1 MATPI
6 QALPIEVIHLMA
18 AGEVIDAL
26 AAVVRELAENAID
39 AEATRI
45 SIALWSESW
54 RVRITDN
61 GSGMTLPDLE
71 QAALAH
77 STSKIQT
84 QSDLWQIN
92 SLGFRGEALHSL
104 ARLAE
109 LEICS
114 RSRRAE
120 QSDHSGGYQVSYSL
134 EGQPQQIQPI
144 AMAVG
149 TSVTAANLFGSWPS
163 RRQGLPQ
170 QLRGVQQAIQHLA
183 LCHPQITWQVEHND
197 RPWFSIWASPTA
209 EAILTQMLR
218 LQTGDLRSVVWRTG
232 VWPTGAEIPEPE
244 ASKPIDKARLELLLG
259 LPDRCHRR
267 RLDWLK
273 IAVNG
278 RMVRL
283 PELEQTLLSSL
294 RRTLPRDRYPIGFLH
309 LHLPPDQVD
318 WNRHPAKAELYLHQ
332 PEFWQAQTQQA
343 VEQLL
348 TLGEQT
354 SLADQRLG
362 QLIRAAEAEGVY
374 RTGLEDAD
382 SEAPATLNIDEL
394 AELNHPLV
402 PLRAVAQVHNMYIL
416 AEHPSGMWLIEQHIA
431 HERVLYEQ
439 LCDRWQLVPL
449 EVPLVLGQLSPAQQ
463 TQLQRLGLMP
473 EAFGEDRWA
482 VRTAPATLA
491 QRDDCAAALV
501 ELSLGGDL
509 DSALVATACRT
520 AIRNGTPLT
529 LPEMQRLLDQWQ
541 ATRHPRTCPHGR
553 PIYLSFE
560 ESSLARFFRR
570 HWVIGKSHGI

>member
-6 QALPIEVIHLMA
+6 QALPVEVIHLMA

-39 AEATRI
+39 AQATRI

-54 RVRITDN
+54 RVRVTDN
-61 GSGMTLPDLE
+61 GSGMSLADLE

-77 STSKIQT
+77 STSKIQS
-84 QSDLWQIN
+84 QADLWQIN

-114 RSRRAE
+114 RSNRAE
-120 QSDHSGGYQVSYSL
+120 QSGYRVSYSS

-144 AMAVG
+144 ALAPG
-149 TSVTAANLFGSWPS
+149 TSVTAADLFATWPS
-163 RRQGLPQ
+163 RRQGLAQ
-170 QLRGVQQAIQHLA
+170 QLRGVQQVIQHLA

-197 RPWFSIWASPTA
+197 RLWFSIWGSPTA
-209 EAILTQMLR
+209 EAILTQLLR
-218 LQTGDLRSVVWRTG
+218 LRSGDLGSVVWPVSAPDLEQLG
-232 VWPTGAEIPEPE
+232 EITGATN
-244 ASKPIDKARLELLLG
+244 ASAQLDLLLG

-278 RMVRL
+278 RMVRF

-294 RRTLPRDRYPIGFLH
+294 RRTLPRDRYPVGFLH

-332 PEFWQAQTQQA
+332 LPQWQAQTQQA

-348 TLGEQT
+348 TLNEQ
-354 SLADQRLG
+354 SSIAELRLG
-362 QLIRAAEAEGVY
+362 QLIKVAEAEGVY
-374 RTGLEDAD
+374 RTRRSLDQPDGD
-382 SEAPATLNIDEL
+382 SEPDVDALGQDEL
-394 AELNHPLV
+394 SRPLV
-402 PLRAVAQVHNMYIL
+402 PLKAVAQVHGIYIL

-431 HERVLYEQ
+431 HERILYEQ
-439 LCDRWQLVPL
+439 LCDHWQLVPL

-463 TQLQRLGLMP
+463 TQLQRLGLWP

-482 VRTAPATLA
+482 VRNAPAALA
-491 QRDDCAAALV
+491 EREDCTAALL

-509 DSALVATACRT
+509 DTALVATACRT
-520 AIRNGTPLT
+520 AIRNGLPLT
-529 LPEMQRLLDQWQ
+529 LPEMQKLLDQWQ
-541 ATRHPRTCPHGR
+541 ATRNPFTCPHGR
-553 PIYLSFE
+553 PIYLAFE
-560 ESSLARFFRR
+560 ESGLARFFRR